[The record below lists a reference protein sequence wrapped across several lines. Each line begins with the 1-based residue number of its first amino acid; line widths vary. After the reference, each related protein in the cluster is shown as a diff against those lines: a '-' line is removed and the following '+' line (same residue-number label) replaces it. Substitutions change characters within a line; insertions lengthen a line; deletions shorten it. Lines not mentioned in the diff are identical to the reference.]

1 MTRDRSLT
9 PRAVYISA
17 LAAFVIWAAHLVAI
31 YGVGA
36 VLCADAATQVP
47 ALDAEQVFVFA
58 ATAAALL
65 AIGILLARVLMG
77 RAAAPHEMTRFGRR
91 LAAASCVLSII
102 AVLWQALPA
111 ILVPACT

>member
-1 MTRDRSLT
+1 MTRLRSLT
-9 PRAVYISA
+9 PRAVFISA
-17 LAAFVIWAAHLVAI
+17 LAAFLVWAAHLVAI

-36 VLCADAATQVP
+36 VICADAATQAT
-47 ALDAEQVFVFA
+47 ALDPEQVFVFA

-65 AIGILLARVLMG
+65 AIGILLARVLVA
-77 RAAAPHEMTRFGRR
+77 RAGVPHEMIRFGRR

-111 ILVPACT
+111 ILIPACT